1 MWKFSFRVIIFV
13 DITLNFELVIERDA
27 KRKLFL
33 IKQEAK

>member
-13 DITLNFELVIERDA
+13 DITLNFELDIERDA